1 MYAMKFQT
9 LALPNGLIANMY
21 GPVGE
26 YANEIPSIIPSMNAR
41 LYRWMIALIFF
52 NLLGVD
58 LGACLGDRFH
68 TFMYG
73 ILYYF

>member
-1 MYAMKFQT
+1 MYALKFQT
-9 LALPNGLIANMY
+9 LALPNGLIVNMY

-26 YANEIPSIIPSMNAR
+26 YANEIPSTIPSMNAR

-58 LGACLGDRFH
+58 LGAG
-68 TFMYG
+68 
-73 ILYYF
+73 

>member
-1 MYAMKFQT
+1 MYALKFQT

-58 LGACLGDRFH
+58 LGAGLGDRFH